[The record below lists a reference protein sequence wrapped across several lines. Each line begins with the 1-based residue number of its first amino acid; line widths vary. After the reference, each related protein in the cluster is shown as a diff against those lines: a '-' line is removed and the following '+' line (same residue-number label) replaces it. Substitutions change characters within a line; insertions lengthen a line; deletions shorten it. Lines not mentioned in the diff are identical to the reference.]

1 MVVCLDIGI
10 IYMGYVYFFIKKFD
24 EIMVWK
30 WVLEGI
36 MLLLKVFF
44 FVLFI
49 LEFSFYFFGYDVER
63 KFLDLYVKKDYKLW
77 NFVNGF
83 KMVLNE
89 KKVFVYFNLINMIIM
104 IFIWIRYRI
113 VLILK
118 NDIKFEIFIF
128 ILKY

>member
-1 MVVCLDIGI
+1 
-10 IYMGYVYFFIKKFD
+10 MGYVYFFIKKFD

-49 LEFSFYFFGYDVER
+49 LELSFYFFGYDVER

-83 KMVLNE
+83 KMVLND
-89 KKVFVYFNLINMIIM
+89 KKVFVYFKMINLIII
-104 IFIWIRYRI
+104 IFI
-113 VLILK
+113 
-118 NDIKFEIFIF
+118 
-128 ILKY
+128 

>member
-1 MVVCLDIGI
+1 
-10 IYMGYVYFFIKKFD
+10 MGYVYFFIKKFD

-49 LEFSFYFFGYDVER
+49 LELSFYFFGYDVER
-63 KFLDLYVKKDYKLW
+63 KFLDLYVKNDYKLW

-83 KMVLNE
+83 KMVLND
-89 KKVFVYFNLINMIIM
+89 KKVFVYFKMINLIII
-104 IFIWIRYRI
+104 IFII
-113 VLILK
+113 
-118 NDIKFEIFIF
+118 FEFE
-128 ILKY
+128 

>member
-49 LEFSFYFFGYDVER
+49 LELSFYFFGYDVER
-63 KFLDLYVKKDYKLW
+63 KFLDLYVKNDYKLW

-83 KMVLNE
+83 KMVLND
-89 KKVFVYFNLINMIIM
+89 KKVFVYFNMINLIII
-104 IFIWIRYRI
+104 IFIWIWI
-113 VLILK
+113 NI
-118 NDIKFEIFIF
+118 E
-128 ILKY
+128 

>member
-1 MVVCLDIGI
+1 MFFFSDSVLRKLLVVCLDIGI

-49 LEFSFYFFGYDVER
+49 LELSFYFFGYDVER
-63 KFLDLYVKKDYKLW
+63 KFLDLYVKNDYKLW

-83 KMVLNE
+83 KMVLND
-89 KKVFVYFNLINMIIM
+89 KKVFVYFKMINLIII
-104 IFIWIRYRI
+104 IFIWIWI
-113 VLILK
+113 NI
-118 NDIKFEIFIF
+118 E
-128 ILKY
+128 

>member
-1 MVVCLDIGI
+1 MFFFSDSVLRKLLVVCLDIGI

-49 LEFSFYFFGYDVER
+49 LELSFYFFGYDVER
-63 KFLDLYVKKDYKLW
+63 KFLDLYVKNDYKLW

-83 KMVLNE
+83 KMVLND
-89 KKVFVYFNLINMIIM
+89 KKVFVYFKMINLIII
-104 IFIWIRYRI
+104 IFII
-113 VLILK
+113 
-118 NDIKFEIFIF
+118 FEFE
-128 ILKY
+128 